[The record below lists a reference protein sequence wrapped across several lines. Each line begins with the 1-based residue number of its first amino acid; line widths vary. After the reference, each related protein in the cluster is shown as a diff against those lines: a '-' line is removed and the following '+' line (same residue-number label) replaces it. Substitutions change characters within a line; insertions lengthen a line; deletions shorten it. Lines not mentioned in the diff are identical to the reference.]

1 MNKSLAFFGREKLLE
16 QLRRLYQEK
25 KHVLIVGPAGIG
37 KTAIL
42 RQLRQVC
49 PFLHCEET
57 SSLRRI
63 ADGLERQLGWTHRK
77 LNVIERKNRLLAYL
91 TKRGEPVAFDHLS
104 STVPR
109 IAQFI
114 RRLGEAIPVWI
125 SCRSSQPPDIGHVW
139 QHIYNY
145 TRIEV
150 PPLTTRETQRLIS
163 EAISAGNIQP
173 DARRHM
179 NELHRL
185 SKGNP
190 RLLEELLIELS
201 TRHYR
206 MDSFGVD
213 LLELDR
219 KIHELDNAIKA
230 VTDSAPLDTAH
241 DTALVTP

>member
-1 MNKSLAFFGREKLLE
+1 MNKSLAFFGRDRLLAKLRQAYLARE
-16 QLRRLYQEK
+16 
-25 KHVLIVGPAGIG
+25 HVLIVGPAGIG

-91 TKRGEPVAFDHLS
+91 AKRGEPVVFDHVAC
-104 STVPR
+104 TVPR
-109 IAQFI
+109 VARLMARLSESVPTWIA
-114 RRLGEAIPVWI
+114 
-125 SCRSSQPPDIGHVW
+125 CRSAEPPEIGHLW
-139 QHIYNY
+139 QYLYNHV
-145 TRIEV
+145 RFEV
-150 PPLTTRETQRLIS
+150 PPLTVAEIHRLIA
-163 EAISAGNIQP
+163 EAITAGNIQA

-179 NELHRL
+179 SELRRL

-190 RLLEELLIELS
+190 RILEELLIELS
-201 TRHYR
+201 ARHYR
-206 MDSFGVD
+206 MDSFGVE

-219 KIHELDNAIKA
+219 KIHELDTAIKA
-230 VTDSAPLDTAH
+230 GADPTT
-241 DTALVTP
+241 